1 MRILYAAMKYDY
13 GKPEQGFSFEHYN
26 FYHSL
31 LHMGHDI
38 LYFDYMTLMQRYG
51 REGMNQRLKEVAA
64 LEKPDLLFTVL
75 FTDQFDPVVLREL
88 TDTALPTLNWFCD
101 DHWRFDDYSREWAPC
116 FSWVVTTAVSA
127 LPKYEKIGY
136 HNVIKSQWAC
146 NHFMYRKADAAPRY
160 DVTFVGQP
168 HGNRRHV
175 IRALR
180 KAGIQ
185 VQAWGN
191 GWESGRISQ
200 EEMIRVFGLSRIN
213 LNLSNSSVP
222 IGGNMKE
229 NCGTDVAQ
237 GHVFRCRVARVL
249 DRVPFGGQV
258 KAWGKALR
266 RLSIISEGSVTRTA
280 VLDQSVGTYG
290 EQIKGRNFEIPGCG
304 GFQLTGNADNLEQ
317 YYQDGREV
325 VIFHDN
331 DELIDKIRFYLAH
344 EEERS
349 VIAQAGHER
358 TLREHTYAH
367 RFRDIFSTMGFSGM
381 ASKPSEIRIET
392 QLGSTEEVR

>member
-38 LYFDYMTLMQRYG
+38 LYFDYMTLMQRHG
-51 REGMNQRLKEVAA
+51 RERMNQRLKEVAQ

-75 FTDQFDPVVLREL
+75 FTDQFDPLVLHEL
-88 TDTALPTLNWFCD
+88 TDKCLPTLNWFCD
-101 DHWRFDDYSREWAPC
+101 DHWRFDNYSREWAPC

-127 LPKYEKIGY
+127 LPKYEQIGY
-136 HNVIKSQWAC
+136 RNVIKSQWAC
-146 NHFMYRKADAAPRY
+146 NQFMYRKADAAPRY

-180 KAGIQ
+180 KAGINVQ
-185 VQAWGN
+185 VWGN

-200 EEMIRVFGLSRIN
+200 EEMIGVFGLSRIN
-213 LNLSNSSVP
+213 LNLANSSVP
-222 IGGNMKE
+222 IGDNTKE
-229 NCGTDVAQ
+229 SCEADVAQ
-237 GHVFRCRVARVL
+237 RHVFRSRVARVL
-249 DRVPFGGQV
+249 GRVPCGGKM
-258 KAWGKALR
+258 KAWGKALW
-266 RLSIISEGSVTRTA
+266 RLSTISEGSVAGTA
-280 VLDQSVGTYG
+280 VLDQSVGTYA

-304 GFQLTGNADNLEQ
+304 GFQLAGNADNLEQ
-317 YYQDGREV
+317 YYQNGREV

-331 DELIDKIRFYLAH
+331 NELIDTIRYYLTH

-349 VIAQAGHER
+349 AIAQAGHER
-358 TLREHTYAH
+358 TLREHTYVH
-367 RFRDIFSTMGFSGM
+367 RFRDILSTMGFSGVP
-381 ASKPSEIRIET
+381 SCPSEIGMET
-392 QLGSTEEVR
+392 RLGSTEEVR